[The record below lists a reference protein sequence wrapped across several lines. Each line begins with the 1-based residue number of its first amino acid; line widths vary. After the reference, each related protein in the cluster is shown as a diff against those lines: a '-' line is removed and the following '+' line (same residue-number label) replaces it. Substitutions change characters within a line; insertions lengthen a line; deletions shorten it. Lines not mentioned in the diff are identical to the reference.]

1 MERIRYDVVST
12 KKVFDGAKQVTVY
25 GIAANTVLANGE
37 LCTVLSLDDISPK
50 RDFVNEIAEKLNR
63 LNVSPVHFKNI
74 IEDIVARQLPYAA
87 N

>member
-1 MERIRYDVVST
+1 MEKIRYDVVST

-25 GIAANTVLANGE
+25 GISANTVLANGE
-37 LCTVLSLDDISPK
+37 LCTVLGLDDISPK

-63 LNVSPVHFKNI
+63 LNVSTMHFKNI
-74 IEDIVARQLPYAA
+74 IEDIVARQLPYVA